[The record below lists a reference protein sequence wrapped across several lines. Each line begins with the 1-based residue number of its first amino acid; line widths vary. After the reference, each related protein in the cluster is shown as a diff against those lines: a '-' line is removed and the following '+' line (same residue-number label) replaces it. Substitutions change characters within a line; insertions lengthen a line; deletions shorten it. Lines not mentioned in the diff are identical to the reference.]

1 MIAAA
6 TLKAWRECSPM
17 VDARQ
22 LQDSTGVFS
31 RLISRATLFLF
42 GVILEHD
49 LPLGSYA
56 MTRWLL

>member
-1 MIAAA
+1 
-6 TLKAWRECSPM
+6 M